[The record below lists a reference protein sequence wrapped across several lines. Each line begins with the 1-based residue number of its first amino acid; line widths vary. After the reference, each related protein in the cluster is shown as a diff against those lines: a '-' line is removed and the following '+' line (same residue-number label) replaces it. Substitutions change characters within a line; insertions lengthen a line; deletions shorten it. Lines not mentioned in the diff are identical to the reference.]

1 MPISAYFSLIQVGGH
16 QGHLRRGAARRRR
29 IYGEELPPRGQGARG
44 EEERPQPPQEV
55 GLVKGVA
62 GGVERVLCIQF
73 SFLCF

>member
-1 MPISAYFSLIQVGGH
+1 MLFSLIQVGGH

-29 IYGEELPPRGQGARG
+29 VHGEELSPRRQGARA

-62 GGVERVLCIQF
+62 GGVE
-73 SFLCF
+73 